1 MNKSTLKKLLI
12 EAYMAG
18 AESKYCGC
26 YERPTK
32 DDARA
37 WHNDYFGIDEIEDCE
52 CCEENE

>member
-1 MNKSTLKKLLI
+1 MNKATLKKLLI

-32 DDARA
+32 TDARL
-37 WHNDYFGIDEIEDCE
+37 WHDDYFGIDEIEDCE
-52 CCEENE
+52 CCEEDE

>member
-1 MNKSTLKKLLI
+1 MNKATLKKLLI

-18 AESKYCGC
+18 AESMYCGC

-32 DDARA
+32 DDART
-37 WHNDYFGIDEIEDCE
+37 WHDDYFGIDEIEDCE

>member
-1 MNKSTLKKLLI
+1 MNKATLKKLLI

-52 CCEENE
+52 CCEEDE